1 MDTHPLLTENKLS
14 RREGGRRGVNHPR
27 NLTSP
32 RAHPN
37 NKECHKIGGPEN
49 LGGSKLD
56 WNLGSGGEVKRENI
70 EYGMIRL

>member
-1 MDTHPLLTENKLS
+1 MDTHPLHTELS
-14 RREGGRRGVNHPR
+14 RKGGGGNHPR
-27 NLTSP
+27 DLTSP

-49 LGGSKLD
+49 LGGSKLEG
-56 WNLGSGGEVKRENI
+56 NSEGAGGSWENGKKI